1 MHQKIETKMHYR
13 RRSNPTMKA
22 IFVVIAI
29 HVLRLSHYQDNSYVV
44 LFALGINTTGTN
56 NRNIDIVR
64 ASSTSQKRQRA
75 LPENIIVGYTTHCTE
90 KVVKAVREGVNVVIW
105 SFVEIRIDDDEEYT
119 DTTMKNSDLKAECVS
134 SFDRDCAKQM
144 INQLDSEGYND
155 TVHLVS
161 FGGWN
166 GPHLP
171 DKLDVYDMYRA
182 FQDKYGDIFHGI
194 DWDLEG
200 DTRLDSPTNYFTID
214 CLENMGRFSQVASED
229 GYIVSMAPPQSYLD
243 IQTNGFSRYV
253 NLTDTSKVR
262 DGWHNDFHYFGLNV
276 FSYLLSK
283 YGKYIDFVSIQFYES
298 YSRAGLDIYHKQ
310 MNPEEYLTS
319 YVKDLVL
326 NKKESFLVEFEQDP
340 LLNYPSHQVS
350 FPLSKLVFGFSNGW
364 AAVSSNDKV
373 VYMNPA
379 QIEAAYKSLLD
390 INLAPR
396 GFMFWVIDEEGK
408 NGVNFARSLN
418 DILRIRRIKKH
429 QYDDGE
435 FSSGEKIVS

>member
-1 MHQKIETKMHYR
+1 MTVLPGNNDTKMQYR
-13 RRSNPTMKA
+13 RRSNSSILMKVF
-22 IFVVIAI
+22 FVVIAI
-29 HVLRLSHYQDNSYVV
+29 HLLRLSHYQDNGCVV
-44 LFALGINTTGTN
+44 FSLGINTTGTN
-56 NRNIDIVR
+56 
-64 ASSTSQKRQRA
+64 KRA
-75 LPENIIVGYTTHCTE
+75 LPENIIVGYATHCTE

-105 SFVEIRIDDDEEYT
+105 SFIAIRVDDDEEYT
-119 DTTMKNSDLKAECVS
+119 DTTIQNSDLKAECVS
-134 SFDRDCAKQM
+134 SFDRDCAEQM

-171 DKLDVYDMYRA
+171 DKLDVYDMYRT
-182 FQDKYGDIFHGI
+182 FQNEYGGIFHGI

-200 DTRLDSPTNYFTID
+200 NNRLDSPTNLFTID
-214 CLENMGRFSQVASED
+214 CLENMGRFSQTASED

-243 IQTNGFSRYV
+243 IQTNEFSRYV
-253 NLTDTSKVR
+253 NLTDTSKER
-262 DGWHNDFHYFGLNV
+262 DGWHDEFHYFGRNV

-310 MNPEEYLTS
+310 IKPEEYLIS
-319 YVKDLVL
+319 YVKDLVV
-326 NKKESFLVEFEQDP
+326 NRNESFLVEFEQDP
-340 LLNYPSHQVS
+340 LLNYPSQQVS
-350 FPLSKLVFGFSNGW
+350 IPLFKLVFGFSNGW
-364 AAVSSNDKV
+364 AVSSNGDKV
-373 VYMNPA
+373 VYIDPA
-379 QIEAAYKSLLD
+379 QIETAYKSLLD

-408 NGVNFARSLN
+408 NGVNFASSLN
-418 DILRIRRIKKH
+418 DIVKIRRIKKH
-429 QYDDGE
+429 QYDDGD